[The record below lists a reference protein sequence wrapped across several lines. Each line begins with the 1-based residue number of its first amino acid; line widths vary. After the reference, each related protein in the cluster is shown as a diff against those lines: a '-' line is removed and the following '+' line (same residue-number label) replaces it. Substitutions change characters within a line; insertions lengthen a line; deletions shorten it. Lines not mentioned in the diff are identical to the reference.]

1 MRTLTPCSIADTAA
15 NTCASDL
22 DGDRLIASFAFA
34 ADSLLTSVYTRYTCT
49 YACPRFSRA
58 GHAAMASRLTSR
70 KRLPRDQHKDADV
83 RIGPPLDLASLDSVR
98 SFAAAWDA
106 EQRPLHILV
115 NNAGTN
121 YDKEEYTPE
130 GVGIT
135 AQVCQSLTD

>member
-1 MRTLTPCSIADTAA
+1 MSW
-15 NTCASDL
+15 
-22 DGDRLIASFAFA
+22 
-34 ADSLLTSVYTRYTCT
+34 LTS
-49 YACPRFSRA
+49 
-58 GHAAMASRLTSR
+58 MAWFP
-70 KRLPRDQHKDADV
+70 PRDQHKHADV

-135 AQVCQSLTD
+135 SQVWALFSA